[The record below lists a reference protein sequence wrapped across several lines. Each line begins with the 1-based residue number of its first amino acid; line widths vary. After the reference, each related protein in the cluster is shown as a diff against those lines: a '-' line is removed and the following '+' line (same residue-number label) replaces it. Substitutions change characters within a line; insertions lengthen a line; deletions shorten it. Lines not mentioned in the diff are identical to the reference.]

1 MMALVLTTLAAAAS
15 EKCSCLGGTGYGS
28 ECARWDAVDEVPW
41 CRVGAQHA
49 CGADDTFES
58 NGHFWSHSVCHGKG
72 RPFDPKV
79 SDTAAGGAG
88 ASLRGA
94 GKPDAARAAC
104 RSQPPW
110 LKPGARKARGDY
122 STALQTSDGSSGS
135 ANHLCPAGTWVYHM
149 GSHCCKKPTDVRGQ
163 PVTYTSS
170 SCGSGAA
177 EDYIVCPAGIANG
190 ACAPDAKSLCASGM
204 RTTTVPSFCAMDMF
218 AEMEQAQTALARRVL
233 LPYLETMEAVG
244 GPTYSTMD
252 IGCAFG
258 WYSMFFATMG
268 FPVLCFD
275 PGNTGP
281 ATTASKTN
289 GLTQRIR
296 IVNKGVSSISDHG
309 SGVAYHDGFDSSN
322 DKAGMTGQL
331 QIAPSLVPYVECE
344 VALVKID
351 VEGREIGV
359 LRAIQDLVK
368 SGMRVNNIIIEFT
381 PKWWP
386 EGFEKG
392 MVVIEA
398 FEREGWT
405 FAMSSWSEHAARVGK
420 PPFGIAPDGVEF
432 DWDTEPLLM
441 VQTVPKG
448 KMRTLLAST
457 NAQRDYW
464 MEAPDAAHPLDRKA
478 HGVLPLQCEGGDMFR
493 YAERPRYL
501 KNPAATTQCLDVY
514 HKGGA
519 AQVV

>member
-1 MMALVLTTLAAAAS
+1 MRFLPALLCCCAAAS
-15 EKCSCLGGTGYGS
+15 EKCTCLGGTGYGS
-28 ECARWDAVDEVPW
+28 ECAQWDAVDEVPW
-41 CRVGAQHA
+41 CRVAQHA

-72 RPFDPKV
+72 RAFDPKLGG
-79 SDTAAGGAG
+79 TAAGGAG
-88 ASLRGA
+88 APLRGMA
-94 GKPDAARAAC
+94 KPGAARTAC
-104 RSQPPW
+104 KSQPPW

-122 STALQTSDGSSGS
+122 STALQVVEE
-135 ANHLCPAGTWVYHM
+135 PWYTWW
-149 GSHCCKKPTDVRGQ
+149 PWW
-163 PVTYTSS
+163 S
-170 SCGSGAA
+170 SCTT
-177 EDYIVCPAGIANG
+177 
-190 ACAPDAKSLCASGM
+190 GM